1 MNDATRQ
8 FIEQNLDADVRQ
20 LALKGAKDQAVD
32 LALALSQIA
41 GLQTAR
47 RKLPSWAALGGLLF
61 PQHLS
66 LEQCSSEQTARYKAD
81 LLRRLG
87 ASGRMADLTGGF
99 GVDFA
104 FMAPLFSEAIYVE
117 RQEQLCAIAEH
128 NFPLLGLHHTRIV
141 CADGLGFLSQQTEP
155 IDWLFLDP
163 ARRDDHGGR
172 TYGIADCTPDV
183 LAAMPLLRQ
192 KARHL
197 LLKLSP
203 MLDWRKAL
211 QDLGPELVGEVHIV
225 AVGNE
230 CKELLLQLDTTPR
243 ADQAGPALFCINDDK
258 MVRFEAGEAACLN
271 LSTADRQVVYCPKTN
286 CLLPIDKNSFGSIQ
300 NQKAQIFLYE
310 PNAAIMKSGCF
321 EALARRYGVEAVAPN
336 SHLFVSHEPVSDFPG
351 RQFSIEAMTT
361 MNKRELKAALTM
373 RQANISVRNF
383 PLTVAQLR
391 QRLKLSDGGDH
402 YLFATTL
409 TDGRHVIFVCKK
421 L

>member
-66 LEQCSSEQTARYKAD
+66 LEQCSSEQTARYKAH

-128 NFPLLGLHHTRIV
+128 NFPLLGLHHARIV

-183 LAAMPLLRQ
+183 LAAMPLLRE

-230 CKELLLQLDTTPR
+230 CKELLLYLTFLPR
-243 ADQAGPALFCINDDK
+243 EDRESFSLFCINDDQV
-258 MVRFEAGEAACLN
+258 VRFDADEAVSPN
-271 LSTADRQVVYCPKTN
+271 LST
-286 CLLPIDKNSFGSIQ
+286 NSRKK
-300 NQKAQIFLYE
+300 QKAQIYLYE

-321 EALARRYGVEAVAPN
+321 EALARRYGVRSVAPN
-336 SHLFVSHEPVSDFPG
+336 SHLFVSHERVSDFPG
-351 RQFSIEAMTT
+351 RQFSIEAVTT
-361 MNKRELKAALTM
+361 MNKHELKAALTM

-409 TDGRHVIFVCKK
+409 ADGRHVIFVCKK

>member
-128 NFPLLGLHHTRIV
+128 NFPLLGLHHARIV

-183 LAAMPLLRQ
+183 LAAMPLLRE

-258 MVRFEAGEAACLN
+258 MVRFDADEAVSLN
-271 LSTADRQVVYCPKTN
+271 LSTDGREKQE
-286 CLLPIDKNSFGSIQ
+286 
-300 NQKAQIFLYE
+300 AQIYLYE

-351 RQFSIEAMTT
+351 RQFSIETMTT
-361 MNKRELKAALTM
+361 MNKHELKAALTM

-409 TDGRHVIFVCKK
+409 ADSRHVIFVCKK

>member
-117 RQEQLCAIAEH
+117 RQEQLCTIAEH
-128 NFPLLGLHHTRIV
+128 NFPLLGLHHARIV

-258 MVRFEAGEAACLN
+258 MVRFEAGEAVSPN
-271 LSTADRQVVYCPKTN
+271 LSTDSRE
-286 CLLPIDKNSFGSIQ
+286 
-300 NQKAQIFLYE
+300 NQEAQIYLYE

-336 SHLFVSHEPVSDFPG
+336 SHLFVSHEPVADFPG

-409 TDGRHVIFVCKK
+409 ADGRHVIFVCKK

>member
-117 RQEQLCAIAEH
+117 RQEQLCTIAEH
-128 NFPLLGLHHTRIV
+128 NFPLLGLHHARIV

-230 CKELLLQLDTTPR
+230 CKELLLYLTFLPR
-243 ADQAGPALFCINDDK
+243 EDREGLSLFCINDDQV
-258 MVRFEAGEAACLN
+258 VRFDADEAVSLN
-271 LSTADRQVVYCPKTN
+271 LSTDSRE
-286 CLLPIDKNSFGSIQ
+286 
-300 NQKAQIFLYE
+300 NQEAQIYLYE

-336 SHLFVSHEPVSDFPG
+336 SHLFVSREPVPDFPG
-351 RQFSIEAMTT
+351 RQFSIEAVTT

-409 TDGRHVIFVCKK
+409 ADGRHVIFVCKK